1 MDRLP
6 FGVRRL
12 DSLLGGGAPE
22 GSAVLL
28 AGEPGAGA
36 REFLATCA
44 LMNGLRT
51 KDPEEFSLQYGDL
64 ADDLTLPEEIHY
76 VSLTDDVAGIKR
88 EFATA
93 FDAEFVER
101 ASDPIV
107 FGDLSPSYFRL
118 SPVPREW
125 YAEPTADIES
135 LGERGD
141 RNTVFE
147 ALAAYLSEH
156 AAGSLVCLDS
166 VTDLLAANGERSL
179 ADVATVLNGIRRAGS
194 DWEGLLVLLLDSST
208 VPSADL
214 GRLQNSV
221 DGTLTFRWERGGS
234 DLARTMELTKFRGVL
249 PTLDPEDLV
258 TFETE
263 FRDTGFAVSDVRKIR

>member
-1 MDRLP
+1 MNRLP

-22 GSAVLL
+22 GTTVLL

-44 LMNGLRT
+44 LMNGLALEDIE
-51 KDPEEFSLQYGDL
+51 KFSLAYGDL
-64 ADDLTLPEEIHY
+64 AGKISLPEEVHY

-88 EFATA
+88 EFTTA
-93 FDAEFVER
+93 FDVEFTER
-101 ASDPIV
+101 ASSSIT
-107 FGDLSPSYFRL
+107 FADLSSSYFRL
-118 SPVPREW
+118 SPVPCDW
-125 YAEPTADIES
+125 YTEPTTDVES
-135 LGERGD
+135 LGNRSNRE
-141 RNTVFE
+141 TVFE
-147 ALAAYLSEH
+147 ALATYLSEH
-156 AAGSLVCLDS
+156 ATESLVCLDS
-166 VTDLLAANGERSL
+166 VTDLLSADAERSL
-179 ADVATVLNGIRRAGS
+179 DDVATVLNGVRRAAR

-208 VPSADL
+208 VSETDL

-221 DGTLTFRWERGGS
+221 DGTLLFRWERGGS
-234 DLARTMELTKFRGVL
+234 DLARIMELTKFRGVL

-263 FRDTGFAVSDVRKIR
+263 FRNTGFAVSDIRKIR